1 MFDAIRRDITWECIV
16 AYAMTELCE
25 NKENGE
31 FNKQI
36 FDLLLQN
43 SGVNYLS
50 KVPAIYDNKTSYGLY
65 QFTEYALHDV
75 PWDVRWASVV
85 NKKLPADKKIPWS
98 VIDLKSWQDQTKA
111 AYMFALYNLNSA
123 VSKLSDEQARALL
136 NYQKNNKENFRDNI
150 TQLIAMCHHMPVDA
164 KALKKWH
171 ENKHKQDIYNYWRA
185 QTYGK
190 ASKNNYEALKK

>member
-1 MFDAIRRDITWECIV
+1 
-16 AYAMTELCE
+16 MTELCE

-75 PWDVRWASVV
+75 P
-85 NKKLPADKKIPWS
+85 
-98 VIDLKSWQDQTKA
+98 
-111 AYMFALYNLNSA
+111 
-123 VSKLSDEQARALL
+123 
-136 NYQKNNKENFRDNI
+136 
-150 TQLIAMCHHMPVDA
+150 
-164 KALKKWH
+164 
-171 ENKHKQDIYNYWRA
+171 
-185 QTYGK
+185 
-190 ASKNNYEALKK
+190 